1 MIIEHC
7 KVTLKAKCATYIQII
22 AIFETGYELL
32 KRINDIS

>member
-7 KVTLKAKCATYIQII
+7 KVTLKAKCATYIQIDRM
-22 AIFETGYELL
+22 YELL